1 MPNQTLGEVR
11 IFAGTKPPT
20 DWMFCDG
27 SPMSVTANADLF
39 AVIGT
44 IYGGDGLKSFLLP
57 DMRGRI
63 MVGAGAGTGL
73 SHYSPGQT
81 GGRETVA
88 MAAQAVPTHIHT
100 VAAASSAA
108 NSLTPT
114 GASFGTVIPAA
125 LLYTDTAKPTVTPRR
140 PFSDRMVGPSGG
152 SPAPEPH
159 ENMMPSVAIN
169 FIIAIKGVF
178 PST

>member
-1 MPNQTLGEVR
+1 
-11 IFAGTKPPT
+11 
-20 DWMFCDG
+20 
-27 SPMSVTANADLF
+27 
-39 AVIGT
+39 
-44 IYGGDGLKSFLLP
+44 
-57 DMRGRI
+57 
-63 MVGAGAGTGL
+63 L
-73 SHYSPGQT
+73 SHYPPGQA

-88 MAAQAVPTHIHT
+88 MAPQAVPRHIHA
-100 VAAASSAA
+100 VLAASSAA

-140 PFSDRMVGPSGG
+140 PFSDRMVEPSGG

-159 ENMMPSVAIN
+159 ENMMPCMAIN
-169 FIIAIKGVF
+169 FIIAVKGVF